1 MPSSNILKYNSK
13 QKNINEMKFLQTIK
27 IITICLFLL
36 AINACTDNVKK
47 QIDLSGEWNFK
58 IDSLDVGETENWFAD
73 DFNEVVSLPGSM
85 AENDKGNDITV
96 RTNWT
101 GNMWNDSLWYTDPK
115 MAKYRKEG
123 NVKIPFWLQPVK
135 DYKGA
140 AWYQK
145 TVVIPENWNN
155 KKINLHLERV
165 HWESTVWVDNK
176 KVGMQN
182 TLATSH
188 DYDLSEFLSVG
199 NHIISIRVDNRIKD
213 INVGKDAHS
222 ISDNTQSNWNGIVG
236 NIQLSASPKLAI
248 GLVKLYPN
256 VSNKSVKVIVQLE
269 NYTSNAKPELILLV
283 KEKRNSVNTLKQVIN
298 QIQPD
303 VNNTVVVDFNMG
315 DTPKLWDEFDPN
327 LYEMELILK
336 SSEGVDI
343 KRIDFGMRNFKA
355 DGTIFKINER
365 PVYLRGTL
373 ECAIFPKTG
382 YPPTDVASWK
392 RIYKIIKAHGLN
404 HMRFHSWCP
413 PEAAFVAADE
423 MGVYIQAEASAWLA
437 NLGDGNPVD
446 KWLYKEGEAIIN
458 KYGNHPS
465 FVMMTYGNEPSGK
478 HHKAYL
484 TDYVNHF
491 KNFDD
496 RRLYTSGAGYP
507 YLDNMDYYNHRGP
520 RIQGW
525 NENLKSV
532 INSKAPQTEFDWSK
546 FIDKTPMPYVS
557 HEMGQWCVYP
567 NFKEMSKYTGVLKP
581 KNFEIFKE
589 SLEANGMSELADRFL
604 MASGKLQTLCYKADI
619 EAALRT
625 KGMAGFQLLDL
636 HDFPGQGTALVGVL
650 DAFWDEKGYV
660 SPKEFKQFSGNTVP
674 LARLQKRAFKNTDTL
689 STPIEIAHFGREAL
703 KNVIPKWTLTKSDGS
718 LFSEGKL
725 NTTDIPIGNGIKLG
739 TVQQSLKTI
748 TKAQKLTLHVSVSDF
763 ENSWDIWVYPNE
775 KTPIKKKNTYKV
787 VSRLDPKT
795 LAYLNNGGNVLLN
808 ISKGDVSLEY
818 GGDIGI
824 GFSSIFWNTSWTKE
838 QKPHTLGILCN
849 PEHPALAHFPTE
861 YHSNWQ
867 WWDAMSH
874 SNAIIFNE
882 MPELSPIVRVI
893 DDWFKNRKTALLFEA
908 KVGKGKL
915 LFSGIDLHTNLEE
928 RLEAKQLLYS
938 LENYITSDAFKPSI
952 NITNHQLK
960 RILKVNTR
968 Q

>member
-1 MPSSNILKYNSK
+1 
-13 QKNINEMKFLQTIK
+13 MKFPKHKYIL
-27 IITICLFLL
+27 TICLSIL
-36 AINACTDNVKK
+36 ALTACVDHQQKE
-47 QIDLSGEWNFK
+47 IDLSGKWSFK
-58 IDSLDVGETENWFAD
+58 IDSLDVGETEYWFTKQLD
-73 DFNEVVSLPGSM
+73 EVIQLPGSM
-85 AENDKGNDITV
+85 AENGKGNNITV
-96 RTNWT
+96 NTNWT
-101 GNMWNDSLWYTDPK
+101 GNMWNDSLWYKDPK

-123 NVKIPFWLQPVK
+123 NVKVPFWLTPVK

-145 TVVIPENWNN
+145 TITIPENWQN

-165 HWESTVWVDNK
+165 HWESTVWVDDK
-176 KVGMQN
+176 KVGIQN

-188 DYDLSEFLSVG
+188 DYNLGDTLSPGE
-199 NHIISIRVDNRIKD
+199 HTISIRVDNRIKD
-213 INVGKDAHS
+213 IDVGKDAHS
-222 ISDNTQSNWNGIVG
+222 ISDNTQTNWNGIVG
-236 NIQLSASPKLAI
+236 NIQLKASTKVAL

-256 VSNKSVKVIVQLE
+256 ISNKTVKIVAKIE
-269 NYTSNAKPELILLV
+269 NYVGDVKPELSIKVQEKGNKENILEEV
-283 KEKRNSVNTLKQVIN
+283 VSD
-298 QIQPD
+298 IQLGS
-303 VNNTVVVDFNMG
+303 NNEVVVNFSMG
-315 DTPKLWDEFDPN
+315 MNPKLWDEFNPN
-327 LYEMELILK
+327 LYEMQLTLK
-336 SSEGVDI
+336 SKEGIDN
-343 KRIDFGMRNFKA
+343 KRINFGMREFKA

-365 PVYLRGTL
+365 PIYLRGTL

-382 YPPTDVASWK
+382 YPPTDIESWK
-392 RIYKIIKAHGLN
+392 RIFKIIQAHGLN

-413 PEAAFVAADE
+413 PEAAFDAADE
-423 MGVYIQAEASAWLA
+423 MGVYLQAEASAWLA

-458 KYGNHPS
+458 AYGNHPS

-478 HHKAYL
+478 YHKEYL
-484 TDYVNHF
+484 TEYVNHF
-491 KNFDD
+491 KNFDN

-525 NENLKSV
+525 NENLKSI
-532 INSKAPQTEFDWSK
+532 INAKAPQTEFDWSK

-567 NFKEMSKYTGVLKP
+567 NFKEMDKYTGVLKP

-589 SLEANGMSELADRFL
+589 TLEENGMLHLADEYL
-604 MASGKLQTLCYKADI
+604 KASGKLQTLCYKADI

-660 SPKEFKQFSGNTVP
+660 TPEEFKQFSGTTVP
-674 LARLQKRAFKNTDTL
+674 LARLEKRTFKNTETL
-689 STPIEIAHFGREAL
+689 SATIEIAHFGEKTL
-703 KNVIPKWTLTKSDGS
+703 QNVTPKWTFTNTDGS
-718 LFSEGKL
+718 IFSEGELK
-725 NTTDIPIGNGIKLG
+725 TTNIPLGNGIQLG
-739 TVQQSLKTI
+739 LVNQSFKKI
-748 TKAQKLTLHVSVSDF
+748 NKAQKLTLSISVNEF
-763 ENSWDIWVYPNE
+763 KNSWDVWVYPNE
-775 KTPIKKKNTYKV
+775 KPSIKTTKNYIVTSK
-787 VSRLDPKT
+787 LDNKT

-808 ISKGDVSLEY
+808 ITKGDITPEY

-824 GFSSIFWNTSWTKE
+824 GFSSIFWNTSWTNE

-867 WWDAMSH
+867 WWDAVSH
-874 SNAIIFNE
+874 SNVIIFNE
-882 MPELSPIVRVI
+882 IPELNPIVRVI

-915 LFSGIDLHTNLEE
+915 LFSGIDLHTNLKE
-928 RLEAKQLLYS
+928 RLEAQQLLYS
-938 LENYITSDAFKPSI
+938 LENYMVSDAFNPKV
-952 NITNHQLK
+952 NITNNQLK
-960 RILKVNTR
+960 RILKN
-968 Q
+968 

>member
-1 MPSSNILKYNSK
+1 
-13 QKNINEMKFLQTIK
+13 MKFYKTIH
-27 IITICLFLL
+27 ILTICLCLL
-36 AINACTDNVKK
+36 ALTACTEHQQKEM
-47 QIDLSGEWNFK
+47 DLTGEWSFK
-58 IDSLDVGETENWFAD
+58 IDSLDVGIQDNWFNTTLND
-73 DFNEVVSLPGSM
+73 VVKLPGSM
-85 AENDKGNDITV
+85 AENGKGNDITV
-96 RTNWT
+96 NTNWT
-101 GNMWNDSLWYTDPK
+101 GNMWNDSLWYKDPK
-115 MAKYRKEG
+115 MKKYRQKG

-145 TVVIPENWNN
+145 TVIIPEDWNN
-155 KKINLHLERV
+155 QNINLHLERV

-188 DYDLSEFLSVG
+188 DYSLTDVLNPG
-199 NHIISIRVDNRIKD
+199 KHTISIRVDNRIKD
-213 INVGKDAHS
+213 IDVGKDAHS
-222 ISDNTQSNWNGIVG
+222 ISDNTQSNWNGIIG
-236 NIQLSASPKLAI
+236 NIKLTAAPRTAI
-248 GLVKLYPN
+248 GNVKLYPN
-256 VSNKSVKVIVQLE
+256 VSDKTVKIVIQIENISKENKTGQLVLQ
-269 NYTSNAKPELILLV
+269 A
-283 KEKRNSVNTLKQVIN
+283 KEKSIDDVSIQSIKKDIKIN
-298 QIQPD
+298 NEEIVLEYPMG
-303 VNNTVVVDFNMG
+303 NN
-315 DTPKLWDEFDPN
+315 PKLWDEFNPN
-327 LYEMELILK
+327 LYEMQISLE
-336 SSEGVDI
+336 SDAGVDT

-382 YPPTDVASWK
+382 YPPTDVDSWK
-392 RIYKIIKAHGLN
+392 RIFKIIKAHGLN

-413 PEAAFVAADE
+413 PEAAFIAADE
-423 MGVYIQAEASAWLA
+423 MGIYIQAEASAWLA

-446 KWLYKEGEAIIN
+446 KWLYKESEAIIN

-465 FVMMTYGNEPSGK
+465 FAMMTYGNEPSGK

-525 NENLKSV
+525 NENLKSI
-532 INSKAPQTEFDWSK
+532 INAKAPQTEFDWSK

-567 NFKEMSKYTGVLKP
+567 NFKEMFKYTGVLKP

-660 SPKEFKQFSGNTVP
+660 SPEEFKQFSGNTVP
-674 LARLQKRAFKNTDTL
+674 LARLQKRTFKNTDTL
-689 STPIEIAHFGREAL
+689 STSIEIAHFGKVEL
-703 KNVIPKWTLTKSDGS
+703 KNITPKWTLTESDGS

-748 TKAQKLTLHVSVSDF
+748 TKPQKLTLHVYVSDF
-763 ENSWDIWVYPNE
+763 KNSWDIWVYPEEN
-775 KTPIKKKNTYKV
+775 PVIKNKADYKV
-787 VSRLDPKT
+787 TSKLDVKT
-795 LAYLNNGGNVLLN
+795 LSYLNNGGTVLLN
-808 ISKGDVSLEY
+808 ITKGDIKPEY
-818 GGDIGI
+818 GGNIGV

-849 PEHPALAHFPTE
+849 PEHPALVNFPTE

-874 SNAIIFNE
+874 SNAIIFDK
-882 MPELSPIVRVI
+882 MPELNPIVRVI
-893 DDWFKNRKTALLFEA
+893 DDWFKNRKIALIFEA

-928 RLEAKQLLYS
+928 RIEAKQLLYS
-938 LENYITSDAFKPSI
+938 LENYITSDAFSPKTI
-952 NITNHQLK
+952 IEIDQLK
-960 RILKVNTR
+960 KLVKY
-968 Q
+968 

>member
-1 MPSSNILKYNSK
+1 
-13 QKNINEMKFLQTIK
+13 MKFPKHKYIL
-27 IITICLFLL
+27 TICLSIL
-36 AINACTDNVKK
+36 ALTACVDHQQKE
-47 QIDLSGEWNFK
+47 IDLSGKWSFK
-58 IDSLDVGETENWFAD
+58 IDSTDVGETEYWFTKQLD
-73 DFNEVVSLPGSM
+73 EVIQLPGSM
-85 AENDKGNDITV
+85 AENGKGNDITV
-96 RTNWT
+96 NTNWT
-101 GNMWNDSLWYTDPK
+101 GNMWNDSLWYKDPK

-123 NVKIPFWLQPVK
+123 NVKVPFWLTPVK

-145 TVVIPENWNN
+145 TITIPENWKN

-188 DYDLSEFLSVG
+188 DYNLGDTLSPGE
-199 NHIISIRVDNRIKD
+199 HTISIRVDNRIKD
-213 INVGKDAHS
+213 IDVGKDAHS
-222 ISDNTQSNWNGIVG
+222 ISDNTQTNWNGIVG
-236 NIQLSASPKLAI
+236 NIQLKASTKVAL

-256 VSNKSVKVIVQLE
+256 ISNKTVKIVAKIE
-269 NYTSNAKPELILLV
+269 NYVGDVKPELSIKVQEKGNKENILEEV
-283 KEKRNSVNTLKQVIN
+283 VSD
-298 QIQPD
+298 IQLGS
-303 VNNTVVVDFNMG
+303 NNEVVVNFSMG
-315 DTPKLWDEFDPN
+315 MNPKLWDEFNPN
-327 LYEMELILK
+327 LYEMQLTLK
-336 SSEGVDI
+336 SKEGIDK
-343 KRIDFGMRNFKA
+343 KRINFGMREFKA

-365 PVYLRGTL
+365 PIYLRGTL

-382 YPPTDVASWK
+382 YPPTDIESWK
-392 RIYKIIKAHGLN
+392 RIFKIIQAHGLN

-413 PEAAFVAADE
+413 PEAAFDAADE

-446 KWLYKEGEAIIN
+446 TWLYKEGEAIIN
-458 KYGNHPS
+458 AYGNHPS

-478 HHKAYL
+478 HHKEYL
-484 TDYVNHF
+484 TKYVNHF
-491 KNFDD
+491 KNFDN

-525 NENLKSV
+525 NENLKSI
-532 INSKAPQTEFDWSK
+532 INAKLPQTEFDWSK

-567 NFKEMSKYTGVLKP
+567 NFKEMDKYTGVLKP

-589 SLEANGMSELADRFL
+589 TLEENGMLHLADEYL
-604 MASGKLQTLCYKADI
+604 KASGKLQTLCYKADI

-660 SPKEFKQFSGNTVP
+660 TPEEFKQFSGTTVP
-674 LARLQKRAFKNTDTL
+674 LARLEKRTFKNTETL
-689 STPIEIAHFGREAL
+689 SATIEIAHFGEKTL
-703 KNVIPKWTLTKSDGS
+703 QNVTPKWTFTNTDGS
-718 LFSEGKL
+718 IFSEGELK
-725 NTTDIPIGNGIKLG
+725 TTNIPLGNGIQLG
-739 TVQQSLKTI
+739 LVNQSFKKI
-748 TKAQKLTLHVSVSDF
+748 NKAQKLTLSISVNEF
-763 ENSWDIWVYPNE
+763 KNSWDVWVYPNE
-775 KTPIKKKNTYKV
+775 KPSIKTTKNYIVTSK
-787 VSRLDPKT
+787 LDNKT

-808 ISKGDVSLEY
+808 ITKGDITPEY

-824 GFSSIFWNTSWTKE
+824 GFSSIFWNTSWTND

-867 WWDAMSH
+867 WWDAVSH
-874 SNAIIFNE
+874 SNVIIFNE
-882 MPELSPIVRVI
+882 IPELNPIVRVI
-893 DDWFKNRKTALLFEA
+893 DDWFKNRKTALLLEA
-908 KVGKGKL
+908 KVGKGRL
-915 LFSGIDLHTNLEE
+915 LFSGIDLHTNLKE
-928 RLEAKQLLYS
+928 RLEAQQLLYS
-938 LENYITSDAFKPSI
+938 LENYMVSDAFNPKV
-952 NITNHQLK
+952 NITNNQLK
-960 RILKVNTR
+960 RILKN
-968 Q
+968 

>member
-1 MPSSNILKYNSK
+1 
-13 QKNINEMKFLQTIK
+13 MKFYKTIH
-27 IITICLFLL
+27 ILTICLCLL
-36 AINACTDNVKK
+36 ALTACTDNK
-47 QIDLSGEWNFK
+47 QKEMDLAGEWNFK
-58 IDSLDVGETENWFAD
+58 IDALDVGEQDNWFNTTLD
-73 DFNEVVSLPGSM
+73 DVVKLPGSM
-85 AENDKGNDITV
+85 AENGKGNDVTV
-96 RTNWT
+96 NTNWT
-101 GNMWNDSLWYTDPK
+101 GNMWNDSLWYKDPK
-115 MAKYRKEG
+115 MKKYRQKG

-140 AWYQK
+140 AWYQR
-145 TVVIPENWNN
+145 TVVIPEDWNN
-155 KKINLHLERV
+155 QNINLHLERV
-165 HWESTVWVDNK
+165 HWESTVWVDDK

-188 DYDLSEFLSVG
+188 DYSLTDVLNPGE
-199 NHIISIRVDNRIKD
+199 HTISIRVDNRIKD
-213 INVGKDAHS
+213 IDVGKDAHS
-222 ISDNTQSNWNGIVG
+222 VSDNTQSNWNGIVG
-236 NIQLSASPKLAI
+236 DIKLTATPRTAI
-248 GLVKLYPN
+248 GNIKLYPN
-256 VSNKSVKVIVQLE
+256 VSDKTVKVVVQIE
-269 NYTSNAKPELILLV
+269 NTSKENKTGQLILQA
-283 KEKRNSVNTLKQVIN
+283 KEKSTDGASIESIKKDIQITGN
-298 QIQPD
+298 QE
-303 VNNTVVVDFNMG
+303 VVLEYNMG
-315 DTPKLWDEFDPN
+315 DNPKLWDEFNPN
-327 LYEMELILK
+327 LYEMKISLE
-336 SSEGVDI
+336 SDAGTDT
-343 KRIDFGMRNFKA
+343 KRINFGMRDFKA
-355 DGTIFKINER
+355 EGTIFKINER
-365 PVYLRGTL
+365 PIYLRGTL

-382 YPPTDVASWK
+382 YPPTDVDSWK
-392 RIYKIIKAHGLN
+392 RIFKIIKAHGLN

-413 PEAAFVAADE
+413 PEAAFIAADE
-423 MGVYIQAEASAWLA
+423 MGIYIQAEASAWLA

-491 KNFDD
+491 KKFDD

-525 NENLKSV
+525 NENLKSI
-532 INSKAPQTEFDWSK
+532 INAKAPQTEFDWST

-589 SLEANGMSELADRFL
+589 TLEENGMEKLADKFL
-604 MASGKLQTLCYKADI
+604 LASGKLQTLCYKADI

-625 KGMAGFQLLDL
+625 KGMAGYQLLDL

-660 SPKEFKQFSGNTVP
+660 SPEEFKAFSGETVP
-674 LARLQKRAFKNTDTL
+674 LARLKQRTFKNTDTL
-689 STPIEIAHFGREAL
+689 SATIEIAHFGEEEL
-703 KNVIPKWTLTKSDGS
+703 KNTTPKWALTKSDGS

-725 NTTDIPIGNGIKLG
+725 NTTDIPIGNGIELG
-739 TVQQSLKTI
+739 KVNQSLNTI
-748 TKAQKLTLHVSVSDF
+748 TEAQKLTLNVSVNDF
-763 ENSWDIWVYPNE
+763 KNSWDIWVYPEE
-775 KTPIKKKNTYKV
+775 KPAIDSKIDFRV
-787 VSRLDPKT
+787 VSKLDAKT
-795 LAYLNNGGNVLLN
+795 MAYLNNGGNVLLN
-808 ISKGDVSLEY
+808 ITKGDIAPEY

-838 QKPHTLGILCN
+838 QKPHTLGILCD

-874 SNAIIFNE
+874 SNAIIFDD
-882 MPELSPIVRVI
+882 MPDINPIVRVI
-893 DDWFKNRKTALLFEA
+893 DDWFKNRKTALIFEA

-915 LFSGIDLHTNLEE
+915 LFSGIDLHTNIDE
-928 RLEAKQLLYS
+928 RLEAQQLLYS
-938 LENYITSDAFKPSI
+938 LKSYVASGAFNPETTIEIDQIKKL
-952 NITNHQLK
+952 LK
-960 RILKVNTR
+960 Y
-968 Q
+968 